1 MCLLSNNGAASL
13 MFAALP
19 HSIYTRLCVKLLCR
33 SGKMGVKL
41 LSLMEH
47 RLARGLNSVQFMKPT
62 GGSCFLKNGQE
73 LTCLL
78 LFSSD
83 LSRSL

>member
-1 MCLLSNNGAASL
+1 
-13 MFAALP
+13 
-19 HSIYTRLCVKLLCR
+19 
-33 SGKMGVKL
+33 MGIKL